1 MAIYKVKL
9 REEITRL
16 RDVYVSADSR
26 EEAENEACG
35 YRAFLDPHVVL
46 GVHYEPTFEEE
57 INTCEA
63 DEITLFVVRNGG

>member
-1 MAIYKVKL
+1 VKL

-26 EEAENEACG
+26 EEAEDEACG
-35 YRAFLDPHVVL
+35 YRAFLDPKTIL
-46 GVHYEPTFEEE
+46 GPQYEPTIEEE

-63 DEITLFVVRNGG
+63 DEIVMHIIRNGG